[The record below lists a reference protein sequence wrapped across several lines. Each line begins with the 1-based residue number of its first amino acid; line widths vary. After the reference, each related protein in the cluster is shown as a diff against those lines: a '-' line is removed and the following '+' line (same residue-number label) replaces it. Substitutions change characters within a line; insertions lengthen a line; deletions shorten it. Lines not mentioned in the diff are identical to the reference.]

1 MAKIEWFFYLR
12 RPIIVF
18 FVMLLVSLALVIVGQ
33 QYEQAQ
39 EEEYQKALSTLA
51 ATHSRYRKLVN
62 DIDLLDQY
70 RKLYS
75 NYRSTGLVGKER
87 RLSWIESLESTNQ
100 VLRLPTLTYN
110 LQPQEGFERPGFNF
124 QRDVSVLSSPMDLSM
139 GLLHEEDLFALLESL
154 RLSIR
159 NMITVDSC
167 SMNRLSLIDKPLN
180 TKRANLG
187 INCKIRWVT
196 IDAK

>member
-1 MAKIEWFFYLR
+1 MAKFDWLYLK

-18 FVMLLVSLALVIVGQ
+18 LVMLLVSLALVIVGK
-33 QYEQAQ
+33 QYEQAR
-39 EEEYQKALSTLA
+39 EEEYQKAISTLT

-62 DIDLLDQY
+62 DIGLLDQY

-75 NYRSTGLVGKER
+75 DYRSTGLVGKER

-110 LQPQEGFERPGFNF
+110 LLPQEGFERPGFKF
-124 QRDVSVLSSPMDLSM
+124 QSDVSVLSSPMNLSM

-159 NMITVDSC
+159 NMFTVDSC
-167 SMNRLSLIDKPLN
+167 SMRRLSTIDKPLD

>member
-1 MAKIEWFFYLR
+1 MDKIDWFYLK

-18 FVMLLVSLALVIVGQ
+18 FAMLLVSLALVIVGQ

-39 EEEYQKALSTLA
+39 EEEYQKALSTLTS
-51 ATHSRYRKLVN
+51 THRLYRNIVN

-75 NYRSTGLVGKER
+75 EYRSTGLVGEER
-87 RLSWIESLESTNQ
+87 RLSWVESLKSTNQ

-110 LQPQEGFERPGFNF
+110 LLPQETFERPGFKAK
-124 QRDVSVLSSPMDLSM
+124 RDVAVLSSPMELSI
-139 GLLHEEDLFALLESL
+139 GLLHEEDLFALLEGL

-159 NMITVDSC
+159 TLFTVDSC
-167 SMNRLSLIDKPLN
+167 EILRTSDIEKSLD
-180 TKRANLG
+180 TKRANLTAR
-187 INCKIRWVT
+187 CTIRWVT
-196 IDAK
+196 INAS